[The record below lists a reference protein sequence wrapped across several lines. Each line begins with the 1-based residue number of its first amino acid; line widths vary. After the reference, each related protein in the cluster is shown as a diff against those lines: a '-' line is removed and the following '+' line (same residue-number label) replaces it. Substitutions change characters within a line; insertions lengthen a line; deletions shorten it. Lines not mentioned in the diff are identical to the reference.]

1 MYLLSNPVHIVNP
14 CKPEARYV
22 HENKKKDSY
31 PNSQKKKKTRAKPL
45 TPAQATALLGEHS
58 KAIQKLQAT
67 KDDKTELLG
76 LKKYVDDR
84 FEKLQKKTGD

>member
-1 MYLLSNPVHIVNP
+1 M
-14 CKPEARYV
+14 
-22 HENKKKDSY
+22 
-31 PNSQKKKKTRAKPL
+31 
-45 TPAQATALLGEHS
+45 TPAQATALLGEHG